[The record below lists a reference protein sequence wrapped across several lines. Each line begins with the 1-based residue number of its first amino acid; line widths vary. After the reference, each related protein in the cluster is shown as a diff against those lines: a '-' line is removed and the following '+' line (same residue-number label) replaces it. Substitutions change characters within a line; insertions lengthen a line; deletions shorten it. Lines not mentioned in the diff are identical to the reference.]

1 MERDIMELNLRKR
14 KTFLSKQSG
23 MTLIELMIA
32 LVVLLV
38 GVVGSMSL
46 VALSI
51 GGNGRSRQQSNS
63 VTMVQMVTE
72 KVSSINASS
81 TTTFQITDCNG
92 TTFTLNTAAGG
103 ATVLGSGDVD
113 FSQSPAPAG
122 YSMTYVECG
131 TSGRTASYDVRWNIQ
146 VVSPYVKSLTISA
159 KKQKAGTD
167 LRYFSLP
174 VTFHTLMG
182 QGT

>member
-1 MERDIMELNLRKR
+1 MVLNLRKK
-14 KTFLSKQSG
+14 KTAVSKQGG

-32 LVVLLV
+32 MFVLLV

-51 GGNGRSRQQSNS
+51 GGNGRNRQQSNS
-63 VTMVQMVTE
+63 TAMVQMVTE
-72 KVSSINASS
+72 KLSSINASS
-81 TTTFQITDCNG
+81 TTTFQITDCSGN
-92 TTFTLNTAAGG
+92 TFTLNTAAGG
-103 ATVLGSGDVD
+103 ATLLSSGDVD
-113 FSQSPAPAG
+113 FSQSPAPSG
-122 YSMTYVECG
+122 YSMQYTECG
-131 TSGRTASYDVRWNIQ
+131 TSGRTATYDVRWNIQ

-159 KKQKAGTD
+159 KQQKAGTD
-167 LRYFSLP
+167 LKYFSIP

>member
-1 MERDIMELNLRKR
+1 MALTLRK
-14 KTFLSKQSG
+14 KKIALSKQSG

-32 LVVLLV
+32 LVILLV

-51 GGNGRSRQQSNS
+51 GGNGRNRQQSNS

-72 KVSSINASS
+72 KLSSINASS
-81 TTTFQITDCNG
+81 TTTFQITDCSGN
-92 TTFTLNTAAGG
+92 TFTLNTAAGG
-103 ATVLGSGDVD
+103 ATLLSSGDVD
-113 FSQSPAPAG
+113 FTQSPAPAN
-122 YSMTYVECG
+122 YSMQYTECG
-131 TSGRTASYDVRWNIQ
+131 TSGRTAVYDVRWNIQ
-146 VVSPYVKSLTISA
+146 AVAGSTYVKSLTISA

>member
-1 MERDIMELNLRKR
+1 MALRPPKR
-14 KTFLSKQSG
+14 KSAARKQRG
-23 MTLIELMIA
+23 MSLVELMIA

-51 GGNGRSRQQSNS
+51 GDNGRNRQQSNS
-63 VTMVQMVTE
+63 TTLVQMVTE
-72 KVSSINASS
+72 KLSSINAST
-81 TTTFQITDCNG
+81 TTTFQITDCTG

-103 ATVLGSGDVD
+103 ATLLGSGDVD
-113 FSQSPAPAG
+113 FTQSPAPTN
-122 YSMTYVECG
+122 YSMLYTECG
-131 TSGRTASYDVRWNIQ
+131 TSGRQVTYDVRWNIQ
-146 VVSPYVKSLTISA
+146 AVSPYVKSLSISA

-167 LRYFSLP
+167 LKYFALP